1 MTTGKKK
8 RIYSFL
14 PIILFGIIS
23 ILLLINF
30 PLGKKSQGE
39 VISERQTKFF
49 MGTVVEINLYGDKKE
64 LEKEKT
70 EKIFQEVFKEIKA
83 LEDKF
88 TRGKIIG
95 GSPVVLDDE
104 LIYVIKKA
112 IYFSEIS
119 GGAFDVTIG
128 PVASLWNIH
137 PGQENKVPLKKDLNH
152 ALSLVD
158 YKRIKFLGENTIQMD
173 KKGMIADFGAIAKGY
188 AADKCRDI
196 LKRNGIDHGI
206 INLGGNV
213 YALGT
218 KPTENKED
226 KPWSFGIQ
234 DPFMDRGDFV
244 AIVKLEDQS
253 LVTSGIYERYF
264 EEDGKIYH
272 HIFDH
277 QTGYPIDNE
286 LLSVS
291 IIADESLD
299 ADALSTAIFAVGLEK
314 GMEILEE
321 YGKAEG
327 IFITKNNKIF
337 LTSGLIEEKFI
348 LIKDE
353 KYEIK
358 EYELNR

>member
-1 MTTGKKK
+1 MAITKNNKM
-8 RIYSFL
+8 YVFL
-14 PIILFGIIS
+14 AIILIGIIS
-23 ILLLINF
+23 IILLMVS
-30 PLGKKSQGE
+30 PLGKRSQGE

-64 LEKEKT
+64 LKKEKT
-70 EKIFQEVFKEIKA
+70 EKIFQEVFNEIEA

-88 TRGKIIG
+88 TSGKIIG
-95 GSPVVLDDE
+95 GAPVILDDE
-104 LIYVIKKA
+104 VIYVVKKGV
-112 IYFSEIS
+112 YFSEIS
-119 GGAFDVTIG
+119 GGAFDITIG

-137 PGQENKVPLKKDLNH
+137 PGQENKIPLTKDLDH

-158 YKRIKFLGENTIQMD
+158 YKRIRFLGENTIQME
-173 KKGMIADFGAIAKGY
+173 KEGMFADFGAIAKGY

-218 KPTENKED
+218 KPTENKKD

-244 AIVKLEDQS
+244 AIIKLEDQS
-253 LVTSGIYERYF
+253 LVTSGIYEKYF
-264 EEDGKIYH
+264 KEDGKIYH

-277 QTGYPIDNE
+277 QTGYPIEND

-299 ADALSTAIFAVGLEK
+299 ADALSTAVFAVGLEK

-321 YGKAEG
+321 YGKAEA
-327 IFITKNNKIF
+327 IFITKDNKIV
-337 LTSGLIEEKFI
+337 LTSGLTEDNFI

-353 KYEIK
+353 KYEII
-358 EYELNR
+358 EHELMR